1 MFSSPY
7 LRFLLVPQGYCD
19 QLTQLWWLQ
28 IRENNVKVSQR
39 YKTRVFLVARW
50 RRIHPPTQGTWC
62 RSWSGNKDPTCFG
75 ATKPVHHN

>member
-39 YKTRVFLVARW
+39 YKTRAFPGGLVAKK
-50 RRIHPPTQGTWC
+50 PPSNARGVVLILVGEQ
-62 RSWSGNKDPTCFG
+62 RSHVLRG
-75 ATKPVHHN
+75 H